1 MSIGAYQFPLS
12 GHIADNM
19 TRILSAAD
27 RAVRAGVDLLV
38 FPECA
43 VTGYPPL
50 TLSSPADVDQPLL
63 EQAHAQL
70 QATAVR
76 NRMHIL
82 TGTIVRR
89 DESHYS
95 AALLFAP
102 DGTVTEYDKRALWG
116 WDRENFAPGDR
127 DGLLRIG
134 SFRVGVRICFE
145 VRFPEYFRELYRAQT
160 DLNIIL
166 FHDVSDRENPDRYDL
181 IRGHI
186 RTRAVENVCPVLAVN
201 TSGPF
206 QTAPTALFDASG
218 KALCEL
224 VPGKEDLLIYD
235 FEKTEPGFGELGR
248 KSISDLLVK
257 QCSISAGFRKN

>member
-1 MSIGAYQFPLS
+1 MKIGAYQFAVTGNIAENMS
-12 GHIADNM
+12 HI
-19 TRILSAAD
+19 LGAAGQAA
-27 RAVRAGVDLLV
+27 REGVELLA

-50 TLSSPADVDQPLL
+50 TLSSPAATD
-63 EQAHAQL
+63 ESRKAEAHAQL
-70 QATAVR
+70 QKTAAR
-76 NRMHIL
+76 SGMHIL

-89 DESHYS
+89 NDVFYN

-116 WDRENFAPGDR
+116 WDQENFVPGDR

-134 SFRVGVRICFE
+134 SFTIGVRICFE
-145 VRFPEYFRELYRAQT
+145 VRFPEYFRELYRAKT
-160 DLNIIL
+160 DLNVIL
-166 FHDVSDRENPDRYDL
+166 FSDTASQADPDRYSL

-186 RTRAVENVCPVLAVN
+186 QTRAVENVCPVLSVN
-201 TSGPF
+201 TCASF

-224 VPGKEDLLIYD
+224 EPEKEGLLIYD
-235 FEKTEPGFGELGR
+235 FEKKEPNFGEIGR
-248 KSISDLLVK
+248 KTVSDRLVK
-257 QCSISAGFRKN
+257 

>member
-1 MSIGAYQFPLS
+1 MRIGAYQFPLS

-89 DESHYS
+89 DEWYYN

-145 VRFPEYFRELYRAQT
+145 VRFPEYFRELYRTQT

-166 FHDVSDRENPDRYDL
+166 FHDISDRENPDRYDL

-186 RTRAVENVCPVLAVN
+186 RTRAVENVCPVLTCN
-201 TSGPF
+201 TCSGF
-206 QTAPTALFDASG
+206 QTAPTGYYDRSG
-218 KALCEL
+218 KVLAEAG
-224 VPGKEDLLIYD
+224 VGKEGLVFCD
-235 FEKTEPGFGELGR
+235 FEQTPLGFGEQGR
-248 KSISDLLVK
+248 KEISDSL
-257 QCSISAGFRKN
+257 AEGTGM